1 MASKH
6 VAEEGLDQ
14 RDKKRI
20 KQAVITLGPYPGLD
34 CGEEPLL
41 RTPPDS
47 PSRMA
52 AEQIQKLYQPK
63 TRSLRQ
69 ATVVT
74 VAGEEQAV
82 KETSRLLGGFL
93 DRIGELDL
101 VIEKSHKTTLREIT
115 AAVSSTQFPTSA
127 G

>member
-14 RDKKRI
+14 GDKKRI
-20 KQAVITLGPYPGLD
+20 KQAVITLGPYPGPD
-34 CGEEPLL
+34 CG
-41 RTPPDS
+41 
-47 PSRMA
+47 
-52 AEQIQKLYQPK
+52 
-63 TRSLRQ
+63 
-69 ATVVT
+69 
-74 VAGEEQAV
+74 EQAV
-82 KETSRLLGGFL
+82 KDTSRLLGGFL